1 MNRTRRA
8 RSSNTR
14 TSEADAFDAALRN
27 LDRGA
32 GGAATSGLDRLSDE
46 ELAALLF
53 SDEDEGG
60 SLWNLPTAA
69 GLSLIGV
76 GGAYLLQQ
84 LGLWTGLDL
93 SIWVQM
99 LPWLAGILIILIG
112 FGVLSWQPKKKRKKK
127 KAAAT
132 IADVAGEA
140 SPEKKKKRFTKSRRD
155 RKVFGVCGGIADYL
169 SIDPTIVR
177 LFFVLGTIAGQ
188 GTFFAAYLVLAYLL
202 PKADTLTPEERLRI
216 IRES

>member
-1 MNRTRRA
+1 MTRTRRA
-8 RSSNTR
+8 RSSDTQS
-14 TSEADAFDAALRN
+14 SEAGVDAFDAALRN
-27 LDRGA
+27 LDRDA
-32 GGAATSGLDRLSDE
+32 SSTAASELDHLSDE

-60 SLWNLPTAA
+60 SLWNLPTVA

-93 SIWVQM
+93 GVLVAF
-99 LPWLAGILIILIG
+99 LPVLAGMLIILIG
-112 FGVLSWQPKKKRKKK
+112 FGVLSWRPGWTRKKK
-127 KAAAT
+127 KAAAKA
-132 IADVAGEA
+132 ADAKA
-140 SPEKKKKRFTKSRRD
+140 PKEKKKRLTKSKRD
-155 RKVFGVCGGIADYL
+155 RKIFGVCGGIADYL
-169 SIDPTIVR
+169 GIDPTIVR
-177 LFFVLGTIAGQ
+177 IFFVLGTIVGQ
-188 GTFFAAYLVLAYLL
+188 GSFFAAYLVLAYLL